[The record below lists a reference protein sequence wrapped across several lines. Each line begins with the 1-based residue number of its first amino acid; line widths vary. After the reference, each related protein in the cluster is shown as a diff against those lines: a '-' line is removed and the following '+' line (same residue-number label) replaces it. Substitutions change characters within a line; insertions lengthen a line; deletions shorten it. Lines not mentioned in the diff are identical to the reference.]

1 MRQEKETESVHICKE
16 EIKPSLFTEDIIVYV
31 ENLKESKKKLLK
43 QKLIVFLYTSD
54 IHLEFEIKKTLFIL
68 APKKIKCVSINLTKS
83 AKSVWGQIQNSWK
96 KSKI

>member
-1 MRQEKETESVHICKE
+1 MRQEKETKGVHTGKE

-54 IHLEFEIKKTLFIL
+54 IHLEFEIKKTLFIV
-68 APKKIKCVSINLTKS
+68 APKKIKCLSINLTKS
-83 AKSVWGQIQNSWK
+83 VQNLYEDK
-96 KSKI
+96 YKTHEKN